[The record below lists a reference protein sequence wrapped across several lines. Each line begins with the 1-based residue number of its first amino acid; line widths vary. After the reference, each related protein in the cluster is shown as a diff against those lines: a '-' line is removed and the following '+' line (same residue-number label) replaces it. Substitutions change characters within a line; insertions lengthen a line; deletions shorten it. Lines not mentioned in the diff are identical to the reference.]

1 MSELFNRLGSVGL
14 VLIAGALIVGGLMGG
29 AVVHRIDRGAIQ
41 SVASQ
46 QHEDQ
51 SGQQQG
57 ASGDKEDS
65 KATKTPSKSS
75 STSHKSTKPAT
86 KKTTKTTEKDSD

>member
-1 MSELFNRLGSVGL
+1 MSELFNRLGSAGL
-14 VLIAGALIVGGLMGG
+14 VLIAGALIAGGLMGG
-29 AVVHRIDRGAIQ
+29 AVVHRIDRGATQ

-57 ASGDKEDS
+57 ALGDKDD

-75 STSHKSTKPAT
+75 STSHKSTKPAP

>member
-1 MSELFNRLGSVGL
+1 MSDLFNRLGSVGL

-29 AVVHRIDRGAIQ
+29 AVVHRIDRGAMQ

-57 ASGDKEDS
+57 SSGDKDD
-65 KATKTPSKSS
+65 KATKTPSPSS
-75 STSHKSTKPAT
+75 STSHKSTKPAP